1 MMVHRFT
8 PRIYYNSFGKQEPV
22 LKISP
27 EDRVITT
34 TADAHGYNE
43 HMEQVAL
50 KDNPLTG
57 PFYIEG
63 AEPGDA
69 LAVHLEITR
78 PNRNTGWS
86 SSIFAPNVV
95 EPSYVRNLPEKE
107 YINWNIDPGKRTA
120 EYIDPLTGS
129 TVLVLPLLPMLGCI
143 GVAPPKGQLISSR
156 TSGEYGGNMDY
167 RGFSEGAIVYF
178 PVFEEG
184 ALLYLGDGHALQGD
198 GEPAGTGIETS
209 FAVQFRV
216 DLLKRK
222 RIQWPRGER
231 PEHIFT
237 VGNARPLEQAV
248 QHALSEMIRW
258 LQEDYGL
265 DMAVSSMIL
274 GQVAEIDLGN
284 IFNPAYTMACKLKK
298 SFISHLSKGRSDAK
312 EGNC

>member
-8 PRIYYNSFGKQEPV
+8 PGVYYNTFGKQEPV

-95 EPSYVRNLPEKE
+95 EPFYVRKLPEKE

-143 GVAPPKGQLISSR
+143 GVAPPRGQLISSR

-167 RGFSEGAIVYF
+167 RGFSEGATVYF

-198 GEPAGTGIETS
+198 GEPVGSGIETS

-237 VGNARPLEQAV
+237 VGNGRPLEQAV
-248 QHALSEMIRW
+248 QHALTEMILW

-274 GQVAEIDLGN
+274 GQGAEFDLGN

-298 SFISHLSKGRSDAK
+298 SFISHLSKD
-312 EGNC
+312 

>member
-1 MMVHRFT
+1 MVHRFT

-167 RGFSEGAIVYF
+167 RGFSEGATVYF

-274 GQVAEIDLGN
+274 GQGAEFDLGN

>member
-1 MMVHRFT
+1 MTVHLFT
-8 PRIYYNSFGKQEPV
+8 PRIYYNTFGNHEPV

-43 HMEQVAL
+43 RMEQVAL

-69 LAVHLEITR
+69 LAVQLEITR

-86 SSIFAPNVV
+86 SSIFAPIVV
-95 EPSYVRNLPEKE
+95 EPSYIRKLPEKE
-107 YINWNIDPGKRTA
+107 YINWNIDRRKRTA
-120 EYIDPLTGS
+120 EYIDPLTDS

-143 GVAPPKGQLISSR
+143 GVAPPQGQLISSR

-167 RGFSEGAIVYF
+167 RGFSEGATVYF

-198 GEPAGTGIETS
+198 GEPVGSGIETS
-209 FAVQFRV
+209 FSVQFSV
-216 DLLKRK
+216 DILKRK
-222 RIQWPRGER
+222 GIQWPRGESS
-231 PEHIFT
+231 EHIFT
-237 VGNARPLEQAV
+237 VGNTRPLEQAA
-248 QHALSEMIRW
+248 QHALTEMIRW

-265 DMAVSSMIL
+265 EMEVSSMVL
-274 GQVAEIDLGN
+274 GQCTEFDLGN

-298 SFISHLSKGRSDAK
+298 SIIEDLINR
-312 EGNC
+312 

>member
-1 MMVHRFT
+1 
-8 PRIYYNSFGKQEPV
+8 
-22 LKISP
+22 
-27 EDRVITT
+27 
-34 TADAHGYNE
+34 
-43 HMEQVAL
+43 
-50 KDNPLTG
+50 
-57 PFYIEG
+57 
-63 AEPGDA
+63 
-69 LAVHLEITR
+69 
-78 PNRNTGWS
+78 
-86 SSIFAPNVV
+86 
-95 EPSYVRNLPEKE
+95 
-107 YINWNIDPGKRTA
+107 
-120 EYIDPLTGS
+120 
-129 TVLVLPLLPMLGCI
+129 
-143 GVAPPKGQLISSR
+143 
-156 TSGEYGGNMDY
+156 MDY

-274 GQVAEIDLGN
+274 GQGAEFDLGN